1 MQERQCK
8 SRAAQNQFTAYLI
21 VAIRNHKRTHLKK
34 RARILWTEIPFEEC
48 IAAKEKPD
56 ENALSSDFPLVQG
69 FENERLWAA
78 VQTLNNRERHIL
90 FTRVLEKK
98 SLSEIAEMLAVTYG
112 AAAMSYHRTIIK
124 LRRMLG
130 GIKSIFWNTCIAER
144 LFQQSLGIK
153 SHGFVRLLRIISTRT
168 ILFRRNII
176 FLNINTTI
184 SFILIFIVDI

>member
-56 ENALSSDFPLVQG
+56 ENALSSHFPLVQG

-98 SLSEIAEMLAVTYG
+98 SLSEIAEMLAVSFLFPAYQLT
-112 AAAMSYHRTIIK
+112 HR
-124 LRRMLG
+124 
-130 GIKSIFWNTCIAER
+130 
-144 LFQQSLGIK
+144 
-153 SHGFVRLLRIISTRT
+153 
-168 ILFRRNII
+168 
-176 FLNINTTI
+176 
-184 SFILIFIVDI
+184 

>member
-56 ENALSSDFPLVQG
+56 KNALSSDFPLVQG

-90 FTRVLEKK
+90 FTRALEKK
-98 SLSEIAEMLAVTYG
+98 YLSEIAKMLAVTYG

-153 SHGFVRLLRIISTRT
+153 SHGFVRLLRHYQHP
-168 ILFRRNII
+168 NH
-176 FLNINTTI
+176 
-184 SFILIFIVDI
+184 SFSSKYHLLEY